1 MGNCWTRLADWLFPN
16 PWDGMVIQTVGYNYK
31 IYNVDAG
38 MGTSVWQG
46 IEPAME
52 PLVKAAPVPKAEETD
67 PLLARKP
74 VVESILSVQ
83 IPIQRLQPQAQ
94 PQPQPQPQPQTKP
107 QTPKQSPRLPRSALP
122 PPPISLLTL
131 TKQKYTPASSPN
143 CPPQLVPPLLQ

>member
-52 PLVKAAPVPKAEETD
+52 PLVKAAPVPKSEETD

-83 IPIQRLQPQAQ
+83 IPIRQ
-94 PQPQPQPQPQTKP
+94 QPQPQPQPQTKP
-107 QTPKQSPRLPRSALP
+107 QTPKQSPRLQTPRLQQPSLP

-131 TKQKYTPASSPN
+131 TKQKYTPTSSPN
-143 CPPQLVPPLLQ
+143 CPPQPAPPQLQ